1 MFDAP
6 GPSLVYSA
14 HADAQATSALRAR
27 GTEVVALPGAD
38 GRVDLTA
45 MLSDLAQRGINELH
59 IEAGERLNG
68 VLLRARLVDEL
79 LLYLAPTLLGPG
91 RGMAELP
98 LLPELPGAAAWRFE
112 SIERCSSDLR
122 ILARRADADAFMG

>member
-1 MFDAP
+1 
-6 GPSLVYSA
+6 
-14 HADAQATSALRAR
+14 
-27 GTEVVALPGAD
+27 VVALPGAD
-38 GRVDLTA
+38 GHVDLTA

-68 VLLRARLVDEL
+68 ALLRAGRVDEL

-98 LLPELPGAAAWRFE
+98 LLPELPGAAPWRFE
-112 SIERCSSDLR
+112 SIERCGSDLR